1 MSTSPPPS
9 PTLAAKRTKLPD
21 DATSAPA
28 PVQTTDGACQH
39 FVTRKKRFCKMTVAR
54 GRDYCGEH
62 LPAAPPA
69 AHEDS
74 YIPADKRAK
83 RIPCPLD
90 PKHTVY
96 AWNVAKHVRICN
108 AKAPATPAVHIER
121 GINLGAAVAGSPD
134 SDPAIKL
141 SALPEAELLALIA
154 TVQRVYDEH
163 SIDEAVTALHLDH
176 PSMQAE
182 LAREHY
188 GAEALK
194 HLRQTA
200 ALLGHLQHWRLLD
213 QPVATSYIEFG
224 AGKGHL
230 SYWLA
235 QVVKSTAGANVLLVD
250 RASHRHKQD
259 NKVTEADVVH
269 RIRADIADLRLQGL
283 AECAAAERLVGVG
296 KHLCGAATD
305 LAVRCMLQEPQRMA
319 GCVVALCCH
328 HRCEWQSFVGK
339 EWFERNGLGRR
350 EFAVMT
356 RLVSW
361 AVCGTGMSR
370 ETRRALQERAGA
382 VGVEEAVGAAT
393 TDTANVCQR
402 LTRAERE
409 EIGRKCKRL
418 LDVARVEFMR
428 ERFAELE
435 VSLHYYVPAE
445 VTLENVVIVARRK
458 VDGADSAE
466 VRASV
471 E

>member
-1 MSTSPPPS
+1 M
-9 PTLAAKRTKLPD
+9 KLPEQAITPIAAGA
-21 DATSAPA
+21 ATIPQ
-28 PVQTTDGACQH
+28 PLPTNCKH

-62 LPAAPPA
+62 LPDAVPTS
-69 AHEDS
+69 HEDS

-96 AWNVAKHVRICN
+96 AWNVAKHIRICN
-108 AKAPATPAVHIER
+108 AKAPDTPAAHIAV
-121 GINLGAAVAGSPD
+121 GINLGEADEKAVTD
-134 SDPAIKL
+134 SAVGKL
-141 SALPEAELLALIA
+141 SELSDDFLSPLIA
-154 TVQRVYDEH
+154 SIHRIYAEHRVGD
-163 SIDEAVTALHLDH
+163 AVTPLYLDH
-176 PSMQAE
+176 QSMATE

-188 GAEALK
+188 GPEALK

-200 ALLGHLQHWRLLD
+200 ALLGHLQRAELLD

-235 QVVKSTAGANVLLVD
+235 QVVKGTAGSNVLLVD

-259 NKVTEADVVH
+259 NKVTETGVVH
-269 RIRADIADLRLQGL
+269 RIRADIADLRLD
-283 AECAAAERLVGVG
+283 AVTECAGSERLVGVG

-305 LAVRCMLQEPQRMA
+305 LAIRCMLQEPQRMA

-328 HRCEWQSFVGK
+328 HRCDWRPFVGK
-339 EWFERNGLGRR
+339 DWFARNGLGRR

-370 ETRRALQERAGA
+370 ETRRTMEERNATAIDG
-382 VGVEEAVGAAT
+382 EATEQAFET
-393 TDTANVCQR
+393 TGGNVCQR

-418 LDVARVEFMR
+418 LDVARVDFLRMNVVG
-428 ERFAELE
+428 LQ
-435 VSLHYYVPAE
+435 VSLHYYVPSD

-458 VDGADSAE
+458 A
-466 VRASV
+466 V
-471 E
+471 EDIVVNERRDN